1 MTYKAEMMG
10 YHSQIILAGRRI
22 NDNMGKYVAES
33 AVKNLI
39 AADKPVKNAKVAILG
54 FTFKENCPDTRNTK
68 VIDIVHEL
76 QEYGIEPVIA
86 DPQADADEARRLY
99 GIDFVCL
106 DTIREMD
113 AVILAVAHTEFKA
126 LSMADIDSLY
136 GEGKKVLLDLKGL
149 FEREEYEKA
158 GYLYWRL

>member
-1 MTYKAEMMG
+1 M
-10 YHSQIILAGRRI
+10 
-22 NDNMGKYVAES
+22 
-33 AVKNLI
+33 
-39 AADKPVKNAKVAILG
+39 
-54 FTFKENCPDTRNTK
+54 
-68 VIDIVHEL
+68 
-76 QEYGIEPVIA
+76 IA